1 MSAGTEEVAAQKRRG
16 TSAAW
21 LDFGSLPIIMAW
33 VGPDSK
39 LSPSWRGLL
48 FYCGRRG
55 SSPQPHLL
63 VEAPRGN
70 HCSGGGTAAPQACG
84 GVSTQML
91 GATEVEVE
99 EEWVWR
105 EDSKRGSHYCWLRRR
120 LAGLGSAE
128 YDTAARVV

>member
-1 MSAGTEEVAAQKRRG
+1 MSAGTHGGVAAQKKRG
-16 TSAAW
+16 SSAAW
-21 LDFGSLPIIMAW
+21 LDFESLPKLMAW

-70 HCSGGGTAAPQACG
+70 HCSGGGTAAPQDYRTCEE
-84 GVSTQML
+84 VS
-91 GATEVEVE
+91 A
-99 EEWVWR
+99 R
-105 EDSKRGSHYCWLRRR
+105 LRQ
-120 LAGLGSAE
+120 LHQ
-128 YDTAARVV
+128 